1 VHSSLLFYIVQVPR
15 YCRSRIMA
23 ALHMNDGVLFTA
35 LLYLSIDM
43 QYAWDEFTSCQW
55 PVNRW
60 LLVSYI
66 FIVAFRLMHAFGTMK
81 MSAAGGDFLLNLR
94 HKETLPHLLMSMTW
108 LVLPLF
114 AVWTGVGTY
123 WLVDSKRLDGRCL
136 PLGVPFYFI
145 ATWQALSYGWILI
158 HATLGGMAWFLER
171 KLRRTEDALRSI
183 EDPDTLSRW
192 GDVGRM
198 SSYTDLANNSLN
210 GLTPEQIKK
219 LPESTADALDLSE
232 GSECSICLN
241 DLEHDDA
248 VRKLGNCGHT
258 FHRSCIDLWLL
269 RRADCPLCKGNVL
282 CGGHNVIA
290 NEKPAATGAAETAT
304 VH

>member
-1 VHSSLLFYIVQVPR
+1 
-15 YCRSRIMA
+15 MA

-43 QYAWDEFTSCQW
+43 QYAWDEFTSCHW
-55 PVNRW
+55 PVHRW
-60 LLVSYI
+60 LLVSYV

-81 MSAAGGDFLLNLR
+81 MATGSGDFLLNLR

-108 LVLPLF
+108 LLVLPLF

-136 PLGVPFYFI
+136 PMSMPFYFI
-145 ATWQALSYGWILI
+145 ATWQALSYAWILI
-158 HATLGGMAWFLER
+158 HTTLGGIAWFLER
-171 KLRRTEDALRSI
+171 KLQRTEESLRSL

-192 GDVGRM
+192 GEVGRM
-198 SSYTDLANNSLN
+198 SSYADLANNSMN
-210 GLTPEQIKK
+210 GLTPEQIKA
-219 LPESTADALDLSE
+219 LPETKADALMLSE
-232 GSECSICLN
+232 ESECSICLN

-248 VRKLGNCGHT
+248 VRKLRTCGHT

-282 CGGHNVIA
+282 CAHA
-290 NEKPAATGAAETAT
+290 PAATDRPAAAGETAT